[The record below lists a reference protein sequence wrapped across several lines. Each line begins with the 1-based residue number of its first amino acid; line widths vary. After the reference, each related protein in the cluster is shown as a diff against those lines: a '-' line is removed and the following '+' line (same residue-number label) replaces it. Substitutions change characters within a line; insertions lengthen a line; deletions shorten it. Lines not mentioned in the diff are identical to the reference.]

1 MDDHRIYIDDDDDDD
16 DIDES
21 EDTGENADDR
31 GLYVICI

>member
-16 DIDES
+16 ES
-21 EDTGENADDR
+21 EDTGEDADDR